1 MSRVLVSR
9 VLAAGFL
16 LGALFCG
23 RFALAN
29 AASVEDL
36 LAGGLLPSAAPGLL
50 EPITSEGRKGW
61 DCKPEHA
68 AEAAHW
74 HAANLPA
81 GPERS

>member
-1 MSRVLVSR
+1 MSRVLASR
-9 VLAAGFL
+9 LLAAGFL
-16 LGALFCG
+16 LGAVLCG

-36 LAGGLLPSAAPGLL
+36 LAGGLIPSAAPGLL
-50 EPITSEGRKGW
+50 EPITSAGRKGW

-74 HAANLPA
+74 HAAHLPA

>member
-23 RFALAN
+23 RIAFAN

-68 AEAAHW
+68 AEAKHW

-81 GPERS
+81 GPDRY